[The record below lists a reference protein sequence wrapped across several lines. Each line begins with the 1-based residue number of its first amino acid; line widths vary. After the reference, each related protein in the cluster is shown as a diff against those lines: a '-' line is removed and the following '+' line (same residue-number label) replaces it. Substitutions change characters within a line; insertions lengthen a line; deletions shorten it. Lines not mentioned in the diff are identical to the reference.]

1 MTLKSIQIAL
11 LSALFSRVIKATVN
25 SINHRFY
32 FLKKTLS
39 CFFLFSSPR
48 FLSFPNEAFSH

>member
-39 CFFLFSSPR
+39 CFFI
-48 FLSFPNEAFSH
+48 FLSTFFIVSKRSI